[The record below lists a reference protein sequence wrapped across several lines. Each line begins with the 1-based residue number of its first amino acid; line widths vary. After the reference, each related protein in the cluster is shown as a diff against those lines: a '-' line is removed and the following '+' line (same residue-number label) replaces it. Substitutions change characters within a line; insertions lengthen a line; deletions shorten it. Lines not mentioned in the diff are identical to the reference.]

1 MGGIHGLAQI
11 LENIIGKNTKANNS
25 LTINFMKTVF
35 TFTFCMCAWVFF
47 VSKSLG
53 DACYVFLHMFDGV
66 SAFSTYLKNGL
77 QVLHIDNTFLYRV
90 GFSLIMLLTYD
101 YLSMKRDVLLAVES
115 KKGLIRWSVYILLTI
130 WILFNIPYDNTTE
143 FIYFQF

>member
-1 MGGIHGLAQI
+1 
-11 LENIIGKNTKANNS
+11 
-25 LTINFMKTVF
+25 
-35 TFTFCMCAWVFF
+35 MCAWVFF

-66 SAFSTYLKNGL
+66 SASSTYFKNGL
-77 QVLHIDNTFLYRV
+77 QVLHINNTFLYRV
-90 GFSLIMLLTYD
+90 GFSLILLLTYD
-101 YLSMKRDVLLAVES
+101 YLSMKHDVLLALES
-115 KKGLIRWSVYILLTI
+115 KKCLIRWSVYILLTI